1 MKALPVKANE
11 AGRSVTVA
19 DFLEAGGEALSL
31 SVVAGADNL
40 DREIEEPIVNRPG
53 LALTGFYDH
62 FAAGRLQL
70 IGKGEM
76 AYLKSL
82 DPRTRLA
89 RIRAIVGL
97 NARCFVY
104 TNGQQPGQGEVSL
117 IENSGGVIL
126 SSPLKTRVFAGQS
139 AIVLDRK
146 SVV

>member
-1 MKALPVKANE
+1 MKALPTKANE
-11 AGRSVTVA
+11 TGHPVTIS

-76 AYLKSL
+76 SYLRSL
-82 DPRTRLA
+82 DSKTRLA
-89 RIRAIVGL
+89 RIRAIVDL

-104 TNGQQPGQGEVSL
+104 TNGQQPEIGRASCRE
-117 IENSGGVIL
+117 
-126 SSPLKTRVFAGQS
+126 RV
-139 AIVLDRK
+139 
-146 SVV
+146 